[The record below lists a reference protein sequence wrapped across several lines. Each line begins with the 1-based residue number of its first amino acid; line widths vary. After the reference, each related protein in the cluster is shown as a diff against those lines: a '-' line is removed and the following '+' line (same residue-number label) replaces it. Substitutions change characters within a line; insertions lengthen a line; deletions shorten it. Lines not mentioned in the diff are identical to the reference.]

1 MCCIRSA
8 GRLDIG
14 DLLLTE
20 TTFDEAGE
28 RLEPVIPGSDLYAN
42 PSRTRF
48 FRNICERVEIPQ
60 PEDYALVIQPG
71 LYELRWDKNWPGAPM
86 MGVDRET

>member
-8 GRLDIG
+8 GRLDVG

-28 RLEPVIPGSDLYAN
+28 RLEPVIQGGDLLAN
-42 PSRTRF
+42 HSRTRY
-48 FRNICERVEIPQ
+48 FRHVVEKVEIPQ
-60 PEDYALVIQPG
+60 PEDYALVLLPG
-71 LYELRWDKNWPGAPM
+71 LYELHWDKNWPGAGLI
-86 MGVDRET
+86 GVCDE